1 MADEDPLNPPEVE
14 ALFPEGVSPENR
26 LPTISS
32 LCSYGTRPLAMTGF
46 FRQLLL
52 DHYVDPKHIEDPKLR
67 YRLEEVGA
75 WKPGPQGTVE
85 SGIVIESITHW
96 KPETA
101 MQRQSLVIKRNAW
114 QWDRVLPGDSDGDD
128 HVTGHQYYR
137 GFWRGSHTVFAVA
150 GTGAEAETLAFET
163 QRFFLH
169 FGPLIVEQMNL
180 HRFVPVGMD
189 ALHKVEE
196 VAEHYVVPVT
206 VAYAAEEMWRIE
218 PYAPRLKRISFKASD
233 LF

>member
-1 MADEDPLNPPEVE
+1 MADEDPQNPPEIE
-14 ALFPEGVSPENR
+14 ALFPEGHSPENR
-26 LPTISS
+26 LPRVSS
-32 LCSYGTRPLAMTGF
+32 LCSYGTRPHAMTGF

-52 DHYVDPKHIEDPKLR
+52 DHYVDPANIEDPRLR

-75 WKPGPQGTVE
+75 WRPSEQGE
-85 SGIVIESITHW
+85 APSGIIIESISKW
-96 KPETA
+96 QPNTA
-101 MQRQSLVIKRNAW
+101 GQRHSLVIKRNAW
-114 QWDRVLPGDSDGDD
+114 QWDRVLPGDSNGDD
-128 HVTGHQYYR
+128 YVTGFMEYM
-137 GFWRGSHTVFAVA
+137 GFWRGSHTVFAIA

-163 QRFFLH
+163 ERFFLRY
-169 FGPLIVEQMNL
+169 GPLIVEQMNL

-206 VAYAAEEMWRIE
+206 VAYAAEERWRLE
-218 PYAPRLKRISFKASD
+218 PFAPRLKRISFKASD